1 MKESVKNALRSAVV
15 VIGALAFGHLTLQ
28 LAFKPYLE
36 KTQQQMEALQNQ
48 EPQSSESSE
57 SNDEQ
62 FDDTHILMSD
72 EGFTNL
78 DDS

>member
-28 LAFKPYLE
+28 LGYKPYLE
-36 KTQQQMEALQNQ
+36 KTQQQLEEQQLQNQ
-48 EPQSSESSE
+48 EAQQSE
-57 SNDEQ
+57 SNEEQ

>member
-36 KTQQQMEALQNQ
+36 KTQQEFEALQNQ
-48 EPQSSESSE
+48 EAQPSESSE
-57 SNDEQ
+57 SSNEQ

-72 EGFTNL
+72 EGFSNL

>member
-36 KTQQQMEALQNQ
+36 KTQQEFEQLQNQ
-48 EPQSSESSE
+48 EAQSSE